1 MILEIDAGN
10 TSLKWRWRGKAAH
23 KARDPEQFEAA
34 MAHAE
39 RPDEV
44 LVCNV
49 RGEQFETELTTL
61 FAGKWEVR
69 PRFATVARARGG
81 VRIQYPDVSKLGAD
95 RWLAM
100 LAGFKRA
107 RGSCLIVDSGTA
119 LTIDLL
125 DADGLH
131 LGGYIMPGLETSR
144 AALTRNTSI
153 RLAPAETVESDAPG
167 NDTGAAVRNGT
178 LFMLRGALRAAL
190 ERFERE
196 HGRPQPEDKRPRPE
210 RNSPNVILTGG
221 DAALLKG
228 ELGRDNVLTVPD
240 LVLDGL
246 ALAWPNLED

>member
-10 TSLKWRWRGKAAH
+10 TSLKWRWRGAAAH
-23 KARDPEQFEAA
+23 SARGLRQLESAV
-34 MAHAE
+34 AHAG

-49 RGEQFETELTTL
+49 RGEEFEADLAAWV
-61 FAGKWEVR
+61 AGKWEMR
-69 PRFATVARARGG
+69 PRFAKVARACGG
-81 VRIQYPDVSKLGAD
+81 VRIQYPDPSRLGAD

-100 LAGFKRA
+100 LAGFRRA

-125 DADGLH
+125 NADGSH

-144 AALTRNTSI
+144 AALLQNTSI
-153 RLAPAETVESDAPG
+153 RLTPSDAAESAAPG

-178 LFMLRGALRAAL
+178 LFMLCSAVRAAL

-196 HGRPQPEDKRPRPE
+196 HRRLRPE
-210 RNSPNVILTGG
+210 EKGPMVILTGG
-221 DAALLKG
+221 DAALLDALLREEPG
-228 ELGRDNVLTVPD
+228 PGGVLTVPD

-246 ALAWPNLED
+246 ALACAEPEN

>member
-10 TSLKWRWRGKAAH
+10 TSLKWRWRGAA
-23 KARDPEQFEAA
+23 ANSVRGLRQLESVI
-34 MAHAE
+34 AHDG

-49 RGEQFETELTTL
+49 RGEEFEAELTAR
-61 FAGKWEVR
+61 FAGEWGVR
-69 PRFATVARARGG
+69 PRFAKVARACGG
-81 VRIQYPDVSKLGAD
+81 VRVQYPNPSRLGAD

-100 LAGFKRA
+100 LAGFRRA
-107 RGSCLIVDSGTA
+107 SGSCLIVDSGTA

-153 RLAPAETVESDAPG
+153 RLAPAEAAESAEPG
-167 NDTGAAVRNGT
+167 NDTGTAVRNGT
-178 LFMLRGALRAAL
+178 RLMLCSAVCVAL

-196 HGRPQPEDKRPRPE
+196 HK
-210 RNSPNVILTGG
+210 SSMAILTGG
-221 DAALLKG
+221 DAALLAAFLK
-228 ELGRDNVLTVPD
+228 EESGRDGVVTVPD

-246 ALAWPNLED
+246 ALAWPNPEN